1 MIPFFEANILVLGP
15 ITIQVWG
22 FFVAVGI
29 VSGVLLSRYLAQ
41 KVFLSPEVVSD
52 FGVWAIIGGI
62 IGARLAHV
70 FLYEPK
76 YYLGNPLEILFLW
89 QGGVSSL
96 GGFLGAIIAILL
108 FAKKRGF
115 SFKELL
121 PYFGIMSLGLWLG
134 WAIGRIGCFLIHDHV
149 GRLSSFF
156 LAVNFPEGAR
166 FDLGLLESLL
176 AFLVFIVFIF
186 SWKKIIKYGWGKV
199 FIYSFLTFA
208 LFRFGLD
215 FLRAED
221 IEFSDPRYLFLTPM
235 QWGIAFSVVGLTIGK
250 IYSKISARNS

>member
-29 VSGVLLSRYLAQ
+29 ISGVLLSRHLAK

-52 FGVWAIIGGI
+52 FGVWGIIGGI
-62 IGARLAHV
+62 IGARFVHV

-76 YYLGNPLEILFLW
+76 YYLDNPLEILFLW

-96 GGFLGAIIAILL
+96 GGFLGAAIAILL

-115 SFKELL
+115 NLKELL
-121 PYFGIMSLGLWLG
+121 PYFDIMSLGLWLG
-134 WAIGRIGCFLIHDHV
+134 WAIGRVGCFFIHDHI
-149 GRLSSFF
+149 GRLSNFF
-156 LAVNFPEGAR
+156 LAVDFPAGAR

-176 AFLVFIVFIF
+176 AFLVFVVFIF
-186 SWKKIIKYGWGKV
+186 SWKKIIKNGWGKV
-199 FIYSFLTFA
+199 FIYSFLAFA

-221 IEFSDPRYLFLTPM
+221 IEFSDPRYFFLTPM
-235 QWGIAFSVVGLTIGK
+235 QWGIVCGVVGLTIWK
-250 IYSKISARNS
+250 IYSRISARNS